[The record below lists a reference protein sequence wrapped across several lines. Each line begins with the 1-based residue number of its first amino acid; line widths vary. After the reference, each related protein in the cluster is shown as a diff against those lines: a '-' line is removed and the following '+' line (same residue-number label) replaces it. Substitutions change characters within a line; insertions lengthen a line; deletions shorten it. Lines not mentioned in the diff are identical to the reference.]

1 MNIEKLMDNMYC
13 VELFPYDIR
22 KLDELEEAAVVHM
35 IVHHTYDR
43 KIILEVLR
51 KLVGL
56 GCRIFHF
63 FGEYSELWTGAL
75 HSFDDNT
82 ITYIDY
88 DVRLQDF
95 IMDTGMH
102 FIEERTMRRYPWY
115 SELENRIDYILYD
128 DYMFF
133 EYLKEDLSCCK
144 EV

>member
-63 FGEYSELWTGAL
+63 FGSFLFFVDL
-75 HSFDDNT
+75 HN
-82 ITYIDY
+82 
-88 DVRLQDF
+88 
-95 IMDTGMH
+95 
-102 FIEERTMRRYPWY
+102 
-115 SELENRIDYILYD
+115 
-128 DYMFF
+128 
-133 EYLKEDLSCCK
+133 
-144 EV
+144 